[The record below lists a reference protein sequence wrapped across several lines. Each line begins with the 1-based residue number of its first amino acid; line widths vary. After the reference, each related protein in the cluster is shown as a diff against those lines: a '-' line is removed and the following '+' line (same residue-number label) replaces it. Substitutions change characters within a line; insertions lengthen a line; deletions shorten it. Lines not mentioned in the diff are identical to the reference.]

1 MQLKSLDIEREP
13 SVVSIIIWDL
23 DTVFSRGS
31 DQDPITRQ
39 LGSATLTQQSAQI
52 RQACAP
58 LLGFVT
64 NATSRCFICT

>member
-31 DQDPITRQ
+31 DQDPFTWQ
-39 LGSATLTQQSAQI
+39 LGSATPHRARSDPPGLCPAAWL
-52 RQACAP
+52 RHECH
-58 LLGFVT
+58 L
-64 NATSRCFICT
+64 